1 MNKII
6 IEAVYATPQ
15 KQYLWQGE
23 IIAGIGAREALLQSS
38 LPDLFPE
45 VDFHQ
50 VPIGIFGKQVA
61 DDCMVQAGDR
71 IEAYRPLLIDPKEN
85 RRRRALKK

>member
-1 MNKII
+1 MNKITV
-6 IEAVYATPQ
+6 EAVYATPE

-23 IIAGIGAREALLQSS
+23 ITEGLGARAVLLQSA
-38 LPDLFPE
+38 LPQVFHD
-45 VDFHQ
+45 VDFHYI
-50 VPIGIFGKQVA
+50 PIGIFGKQVA
-61 DDCMVQAGDR
+61 DDYIVQAGDR